1 MINMLKRH
9 EIQVLRRAGHTQ
21 ADVAERAE
29 VSESAVRRV
38 EREAPVED
46 VDDEAARQRH
56 RIGRPSKAEPFRQ
69 KVVALVAEKPPLLSV
84 EILRRLR
91 LDGYSGGKSALYAL
105 VGSLRPKQVRA
116 MTRFEGLAGEFCQ
129 HDFGEVKV
137 RFLDGTVK
145 TVQFLASRLKYS
157 RWAVVTLVDDQG
169 VETLVRGLLEHY
181 QGMGGVPLLA
191 VFDRPKTIALA
202 WRKDGQVTEWNST
215 FAAVMLEL
223 GVGVELCW
231 PASPEQKGAI
241 ENLVGWVKGS
251 FFKQRRFLDEQD
263 LREQLAQWLA
273 ETNES
278 RPSRATGIIP
288 CVRLAEERSRLR
300 PLKVRPQELAL
311 RIPVFVGPTAMVTH
325 DGHLYSMPAEAIA
338 ISGTLYLYRDRLRIV
353 AGRHEATH
361 PRLTIPGAR
370 SMLPEHRASAVAAV
384 SGKRARRYL
393 KREHL
398 LQLGEAAHGYL
409 TELVHRRPNL
419 WIIDVEQLHDL
430 LLTYG
435 DEALR
440 AAFLMGLRE
449 QLFGAEYIRH
459 YLAAVPLPAA
469 SGVTS

>member
-1 MINMLKRH
+1 MLKRH

-38 EREAPVED
+38 EREPLVED
-46 VDDEAARQRH
+46 VDDEAAHERH

-84 EILRRLR
+84 EILRRVR

-105 VGSLRPKQVRA
+105 VSSLRPKVSRA
-116 MTRFEGLAGEFCQ
+116 MVRFEGLAGEFCQ

-137 RFLDGTVK
+137 RFLDGTVR

-157 RWAVVTLVDDQG
+157 RWAMVSLVDDQG

-191 VFDRPKTIALA
+191 VFDRPKTVALV
-202 WRKDGQVTEWNST
+202 WRKDGQVTEWNPT

-231 PASPEQKGAI
+231 PASPEQKGSI

-263 LREQLAQWLA
+263 LREQLAQWLQ
-273 ETNES
+273 ETNDS

-288 CVRLAEERSRLR
+288 AIRLAEERPRLR
-300 PLKVRPQELAL
+300 PLKVSPQELAL
-311 RIPVFVGPTAMVTH
+311 RIPVFVGPTGMVTH

-338 ISGTLYLYRDRLRIV
+338 ISGTVYLYQDRLRIV
-353 AGRHEATH
+353 AGRYEATH
-361 PRLTIPGAR
+361 ARLRIPGAR
-370 SMLPEHRASAVAAV
+370 SVLPQHRASAVAAV

-409 TELVHRRPNL
+409 TELVHRRPDL

-430 LLTYG
+430 LLAYG
-435 DEALR
+435 DDALR
-440 AAFLMGLRE
+440 TAFLMGLQE

-459 YLAAVPLPAA
+459 YLAETPLLAA